1 MFWFAILHTLRAF
14 AVRSLEIETF
24 PVKLE
29 RIVSNYVEVF
39 SSCRF
44 MTANDPSHSF
54 PTHLNSRSREAQN
67 IPTQLTSSDHRLVS
81 QNCVRPSIVIRF
93 RLSAVLLCLV
103 LRSWITLKVIVSWQK
118 RLRSHV
124 ASSTSWRCW
133 GCFVCVGVKWSSDS
147 KRQVSAFFAKTRVL
161 EWSSTH
167 GLTIIFMAKQSINVR
182 QVFLRP
188 SASKGLHL
196 SLFDVR
202 CGGWFWTGV
211 PSCCLVYCCGVCH
224 LWNM

>member
-1 MFWFAILHTLRAF
+1 MFWFAFLHTLRAF

-54 PTHLNSRSREAQN
+54 PTHLKSRSREAQN

-103 LRSWITLKVIVSWQK
+103 LRSELHSKWLCHGKN
-118 RLRSHV
+118 
-124 ASSTSWRCW
+124 
-133 GCFVCVGVKWSSDS
+133 GCAAMLHHQLHGDVGVVLFAWVSSGL
-147 KRQVSAFFAKTRVL
+147 RTR
-161 EWSSTH
+161 SD
-167 GLTIIFMAKQSINVR
+167 K
-182 QVFLRP
+182 
-188 SASKGLHL
+188 
-196 SLFDVR
+196 
-202 CGGWFWTGV
+202 
-211 PSCCLVYCCGVCH
+211 
-224 LWNM
+224 